1 MKAVARRRSGYT
13 HDVEIEG
20 GHTLVLDE
28 PAVRGGADEGPSPT
42 RTVAAALAAC
52 TAITVEMYAERK
64 GWDLGDVE
72 VEVDLA
78 SGDNSTMESLDV
90 AVRIPEPLDDEQQ
103 RRLLVIAGKCP
114 VHRALVGETRV
125 RIRDRIES
133 PEPAA

>member
-1 MKAVARRRSGYT
+1 MKTTARRRSGYT

-20 GHTLVLDE
+20 GHSLVFDE
-28 PAVRGGADEGPSPT
+28 AREAGGADEGPSPV

-64 GWDLGDVE
+64 GWELGQVE
-72 VEVDLA
+72 VEVDLTY
-78 SGDNSTMESLDV
+78 GDRSTIESLDV

-114 VHRALVGETRV
+114 VHRALAGATPVQ
-125 RIRDRIES
+125 IRDRIEC
-133 PEPAA
+133 PEPAG